1 VGRLSAAAVV
11 GREAEL
17 AEIAELL
24 DVTPAGARC
33 LAFEGA
39 PGIGETTLWRVAIAQ
54 APQSG
59 QARSDVQFTSGGPLS
74 DEGNER

>member
-17 AEIAELL
+17 AEIVELL
-24 DVTPAGARC
+24 DVTPAARC